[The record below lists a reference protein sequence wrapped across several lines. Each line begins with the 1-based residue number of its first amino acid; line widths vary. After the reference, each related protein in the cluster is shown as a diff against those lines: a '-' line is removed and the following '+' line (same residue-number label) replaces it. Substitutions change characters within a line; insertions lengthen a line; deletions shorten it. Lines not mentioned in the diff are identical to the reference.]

1 MLITKTSQTI
11 GMAELS
17 AQMAG
22 CADSFCEQMCLT
34 LDDINTCLSDG
45 SDDALFEACQL
56 AGNFTAHG
64 LKIWA

>member
-1 MLITKTSQTI
+1 MEEFFNQMI
-11 GMAELS
+11 GFDDA
-17 AQMAG
+17 
-22 CADSFCEQMCLT
+22 FCEHMYLM

-56 AGNFTAHG
+56 GGNFTAHG